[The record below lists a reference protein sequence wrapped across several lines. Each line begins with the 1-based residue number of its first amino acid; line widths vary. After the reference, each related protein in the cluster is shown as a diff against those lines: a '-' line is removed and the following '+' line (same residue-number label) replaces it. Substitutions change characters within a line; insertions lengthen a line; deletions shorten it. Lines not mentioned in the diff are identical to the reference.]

1 MTRPQSIETLT
12 AHREKLIAQVKKIDQ
27 AIKVEKQRVTM
38 EKQQQLMAELSKRG
52 LLDKGLDEILAALG
66 GAAQKLPPA
75 PNEEEVLREL

>member
-12 AHREKLIAQVKKIDQ
+12 ARREILIAQVRKIDQ

-66 GAAQKLPPA
+66 GAAQKLLPA

>member
-12 AHREKLIAQVKKIDQ
+12 ARREILTAQVRKIDQ
-27 AIKVEKQRVTM
+27 AIKLEKQRVTM
-38 EKQQQLMAELSKRG
+38 EKQQQLVAELSKRG

-66 GAAQKLPPA
+66 GAAQKPPPA